1 MKKNCVVITV
11 CDLCGRGYEIE
22 EGHVGTTAYLVIDV
36 KKDLVVNI
44 DICPNCT
51 KDMFGQVKRMRKE
64 YERKQNVSTAKIARN
79 VRG

>member
-1 MKKNCVVITV
+1 MRRSVLEMAV

-22 EGHVGTTAYLVIDV
+22 TGHVGSSAHLVIDV
-36 KKDLVVNI
+36 KKDLVVQI
-44 DICPNCT
+44 DICPPCT

-64 YERKQNVSTAKIARN
+64 YERKQNVSTKKIARN